1 MKNKIKFTAI
11 ILLLFAMFFDFGRYS
26 ESSYFSFKED
36 IKNNNTIEEE
46 NLQLT
51 MLALDQEGDCSLIKY
66 GNTEVLID
74 AGGTNQNCAKKV
86 YDLVD
91 SQCTDNVLEYI
102 IITHAHDDHYKSFYS
117 SYGLKKWLS
126 EEGNVG
132 DILIDFDINEDD
144 TVTTETFINK
154 SMLASATA
162 TYTEYTD
169 ARDYLL
175 EQYSLSNG
183 NNGIRKHIVV
193 TQCNYDFRNIAVE
206 DRKKDEDIKGVY
218 PLYYD
223 EGVSNAS
230 LNILYNYYSD
240 HSLDGVE
247 ETTQFAGDHINTM
260 SMCIMIKFYDYKFLF
275 TGDLEEFKSSSG
287 SSYPRIYGESK
298 LVENNYDE
306 LKDGVFFFKAAHHG
320 SLTSNSEN
328 LLDVIRPQYIGINAV
343 ATLHESVSTKRK
355 QFPKQV
361 PVNNMLKWTD
371 YLLIT
376 NKYQIDSNGKETNLV
391 EKIHGTINFKLTK
404 EDVYVNTETGAPLSA
419 YENEWFYNNRVITNS
434 IYNLDTDENGS
445 VDCTYIKI
453 GHIDILVGVGIT
465 APEAKITPLINK
477 IEKLCNDR
485 VLDILIISHFSYES
499 LNCLYS
505 KVDKTNKAIFYN
517 DYFKDISLI
526 IEPTVCTLEDD
537 DPVYVQ
543 YQKGKENLINKF
555 LSNGLS
561 EEEANSRFINYNML
575 DSTKKITLIDNDF
588 VNYSITLLNS
598 EYNNRQSEADYKDY
612 SLKFLYSVFDKKI
625 NKNILNYLNV
635 GLMTN
640 YGFLISDL
648 LNKNSSLINKINIFQ
663 IPYHGYITHSNNDF
677 NKFIDA
683 IRYNKD
689 TKIFYLLFNGKFG
702 SSGKIHCDHSTSF
715 PSKTLKI
722 LRSQYKD
729 VFYATSAIDNGSI
742 IVKKNGDLRVVLEYG
757 VLAYN
762 KITNNKFAYSIRG
775 SRYDY
780 YTSTNSSNSY
790 EKAQPLDSK
799 YFENL

>member
-11 ILLLFAMFFDFGRYS
+11 ILLLFAMFFAFGRYS

-51 MLALDQEGDCSLIKY
+51 MLALDQEGDCTLIKY

-102 IITHAHDDHYKSFYS
+102 IITHAHEDHYKSFYS

-223 EGVSNAS
+223 EVVSNAS

-240 HSLDGVE
+240 HSLDGVG
-247 ETTQFAGDHINTM
+247 ETTQFAGDHINIM

-275 TGDLEEFKSSSG
+275 TGDLEEFNSG
-287 SSYPRIYGESK
+287 SSYKRIYGESK

-343 ATLHESVSTKRK
+343 ATLHESVSTKSLK
-355 QFPKQV
+355 FPKQV

-376 NKYQIDSNGKETNLV
+376 NKYQVDSNGKETSLV

-404 EDVYVNTETGAPLSA
+404 EDVYVNTETNAPISA

-434 IYNLDTDENGS
+434 IYNLDTDENGC

-465 APEAKITPLINK
+465 LSKAKITPLINK

-485 VLDILIISHFSYES
+485 VLDILIVSNFSYQS

-505 KVDKTNKAIFYN
+505 KVDNTNKAIFYN

-526 IEPTVCTLEDD
+526 IEPSVCSLKDD
-537 DPVYVQ
+537 DSVYVQ
-543 YQKGKENLINKF
+543 YQEGKENLINKF

-561 EEEANSRFINYNML
+561 IEEANRRFINYNML
-575 DSTKKITLIDNDF
+575 DSTKKITLINNDF

-598 EYNNRQSEADYKDY
+598 EYNNRQSRADYKDY
-612 SLKFLYSVFDKKI
+612 SLKFLYSIFDKKI
-625 NKNILNYLNV
+625 NENILNYLNV
-635 GLMTN
+635 GMMSDYKQLS
-640 YGFLISDL
+640 SDL
-648 LNKNSSLINKINIFQ
+648 LSKNSNLINKINIFQ
-663 IPYHGYITHSNNDF
+663 IPYHGYMTHSTDDF

-689 TKIFYLLFNGKFG
+689 TINFILLYNGKFG
-702 SSGKIHCDHSTSF
+702 SSGRSHSSSGTYF
-715 PSKTLKI
+715 PSKKF
-722 LRSQYKD
+722 KD
-729 VFYATSAIDNGSI
+729 LEDRFKKVFYATSAIDNGSI
-742 IVKKNGDLRVVLEYG
+742 VTKQNGDLRVILEYG
-757 VLAYN
+757 VLAYDKKTYN
-762 KITNNKFAYSIRG
+762 RFAYSIRG

-780 YTSTNSSNSY
+780 YSSINSSNSY

-799 YFENL
+799 YFKNL